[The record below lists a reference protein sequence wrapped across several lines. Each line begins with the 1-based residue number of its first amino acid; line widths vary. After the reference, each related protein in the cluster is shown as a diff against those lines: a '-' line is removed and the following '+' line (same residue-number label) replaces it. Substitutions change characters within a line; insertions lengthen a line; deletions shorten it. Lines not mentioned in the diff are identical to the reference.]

1 MNTLPPALRRSL
13 ERAAAGAREVAEQG
27 ARAALEALA
36 VHEREPWAHMTAD
49 QRALRNRLRA
59 HGRQLGDK
67 RDAQSGAQGIERLVR
82 ECACEHWHGM
92 LFARFLA
99 ENNLLID
106 PLTEVPVTLA
116 ECEELARE
124 EGRDKW
130 SFAADL
136 AQCMLP
142 QVFRPG
148 HPAFS
153 APPAREHRQK
163 LERLVEDLPPAV
175 FKAADSL
182 GWVYQFWQSRRKD
195 EVNRSEVKIG
205 ADELPAVTQLFTEPY
220 MVSFLLDNTLG
231 AWWAAFRLTTKDL
244 AEAASEDELR
254 RKAALPGVPLRYL
267 RFARGENGRWRPA
280 AGAFDDWPDEPAALK
295 VLDPC
300 CGSGHFLTAALAMLA
315 PMRMEREGLSAAD
328 AVDAVLRDNLR
339 GLEIDPRC
347 VELAAFAL
355 ALTAWTWPGAEGH
368 RNLPELRVACSGL
381 AVGAARRQW
390 AELAAGNRNLR
401 IALGLLHHAFRDA
414 PTLGSLLDPYA
425 EKAAMLA
432 DRRTLSAALEKA
444 LWREAS
450 DERREAAVAAQGAR
464 EAAALLAGRYHLVA
478 TNVPYLARGK
488 QSEKLR
494 EFVGNRWPAAK
505 NDLAT
510 AFLERCLELCVKG
523 GTAALVLPQNWLFL
537 TSYQKLREKLLQRET
552 WHLLARL
559 GPGAFE
565 TISGEVVKAVLL
577 ALSRG
582 EAAADSVMHGLDV
595 SESRTAE
602 EKAARLIEADVKG
615 IEQARQLENPDVAI
629 AFEESLGID
638 LLEKYSRALQGIAS
652 ADQPRFGRVF
662 WELTGVDGST
672 WIFQQSTANATII
685 FGGKEHVLYWESGRG
700 DIANSSSARVQGL
713 EAWKSWGIAIQQM
726 QELPVTLHT
735 AASFDTNTAALIP
748 TNQEYL
754 PAIWCFC
761 SSPEYHEAVRRINQ
775 KLSVTNATLAKVPFD
790 LDHWRKVAAEKY
802 PNGLPRPYSD
812 DPTQWIFHGHP
823 CGSAI
828 WDEAAKR
835 TACGPLRADGVV
847 LQIAAARLLGYRWP
861 AERDEAM
868 ELAGEQR
875 EWARRCEALLPFA
888 DADGIVCIPSV
899 RGEAAAAERLLQL
912 LAAAYGDAWNE
923 GAAAR
928 LLAAAGAADLDDW
941 LRNRFFEQHCKLFH
955 QRPFVWHVWDGRR
968 RDGFHALISWHKLG
982 AGGGA
987 GRRLLEAL
995 TWSYLGDWIE
1005 RQRDGVRRG
1014 EGGAEDRLA
1023 AALELQARLE
1033 AVLEGEPPHDIFVRW
1048 KPLAEQPIGW
1058 EPDIDDGVRVNI
1070 RPFLAEDVPG
1080 GKKGAGILR
1089 AKPNVHWRKDRGKEP
1104 QRDAANF
1111 PWFYDADGRFR
1122 GERVNDVHLKVA
1134 DKRAARQQAAEER

>member
-1 MNTLPPALRRSL
+1 MNTLPPELRRSL
-13 ERAAAGAREVAEQG
+13 ERVVVSAREVAEQG
-27 ARAALEALA
+27 ARAALEELA
-36 VHEREPWAHMTAD
+36 VHEPAPRRHMDDD
-49 QRALRNRLRA
+49 QRELRRELRA
-59 HGRQLGDK
+59 HGRQIGD
-67 RDAQSGAQGIERLVR
+67 RHDAQSGAQGIERLTR
-82 ECACEHWHGM
+82 ECAYEHWHGM

-106 PLTEVPVTLA
+106 TMSEVPVTLA
-116 ECEELARE
+116 ECEELARA
-124 EGRDKW
+124 EGLDKW
-130 SFAADL
+130 SFAEGL
-136 AQCMLP
+136 AQCTLP
-142 QVFRPG
+142 HVFRAG

-153 APPAREHRQK
+153 APPAREHQQK
-163 LERLVEDLPPAV
+163 LERLVEGLPPAV
-175 FKAADSL
+175 FQAADSL

-220 MVSFLLDNTLG
+220 MVGFLLDNTLG
-231 AWWAAFRLTTKDL
+231 AWWASGRLTMKDL

-267 RFARGENGRWRPA
+267 RFVRGESGWRLA
-280 AGAFDDWPDEPAALK
+280 AGAFDDWPDNPAALK

-315 PMRMEREGLSAAD
+315 PMRMELEGLAAAQ
-328 AVDAVLRDNLR
+328 AVDAVLRDNLA
-339 GLEIDPRC
+339 GLELDPRC

-368 RNLPELRVACSGL
+368 RNLPKLRVACSGL
-381 AVGAARRQW
+381 AVGAARRPW
-390 AELAAGNRNLR
+390 SEFSAGRHNLR
-401 IALGLLHHAFRDA
+401 LALSWLYKSFREA

-425 EKAAMLA
+425 DKAALLVDRQDLA
-432 DRRTLSAALEKA
+432 FALDRALMYE
-444 LWREAS
+444 RSS
-450 DERREAAVAAQGAR
+450 DERREAVVAAQGLD
-464 EAAALLAGRYHLVA
+464 EAAALLGGHYHLVA
-478 TNVPYLARGK
+478 TNVPYLGISR

-494 EFVGNRWPAAK
+494 EFVANRWPAAK

-510 AFLERCLELCVKG
+510 VFLERCLELCAQG

-537 TSYQKLREKLLQRET
+537 TRYRNLRGKLLEGET

-565 TISGEVVKAVLL
+565 TISGEVVKAILL

-582 EAAADSVMHGLDV
+582 KSTEVNTMHGFDV
-595 SESRTAE
+595 SESRTAA
-602 EKAARLIEADVKG
+602 EKAVQLIEAEING
-615 IEQARQLENPDVAI
+615 IEQARQLKNPDARVVL
-629 AFEESLGID
+629 EETPD
-638 LLEKYSRALQGIAS
+638 TALLEKHSRAFQGIS
-652 ADQPRFGRVF
+652 PADLPRYGKRF
-662 WELTGVDGST
+662 WEPMEIKDG
-672 WIFQQSTANATII
+672 WRWWQSTVENIMP
-685 FGGKEHVLYWESGRG
+685 FGGKSLVIQYGNLQEAIDSGHAYLRG
-700 DIANSSSARVQGL
+700 VGAFDRQGV
-713 EAWKSWGIAIQQM
+713 IVRQM
-726 QELPVTLHT
+726 TELPCALY
-735 AASFDTNTAALIP
+735 SGDMFDTNCSAVIP
-748 TNQEYL
+748 HDTDHL

-761 SSPEYHEAVRRINQ
+761 SSPEYNQAVRRIDQ
-775 KLSVTNATLAKVPFD
+775 SLAVTNDTLVKVPFD
-790 LDHWRKVAAEKY
+790 LDHWQKIASEKY
-802 PNGLPRPYSD
+802 PHGLPRPYSD

-823 CGSAI
+823 CGSVV
-828 WDEAAKR
+828 WDEAAKY
-835 TACGPLRADGVV
+835 TACGPPRADAAV
-847 LQIAAARLLGYRWP
+847 LQTAVARLLGYRWP

-868 ELAGEQR
+868 ELAEEQR
-875 EWARRCEALLPFA
+875 EWTRRCAALLPFA

-923 GAAAR
+923 GVPAR

-968 RDGFHALISWHKLG
+968 RDGFHALLSWHKLG

-1005 RQRDGVRRG
+1005 RRRDGVKRG

-1023 AALELQARLE
+1023 AALELQRRL
-1033 AVLEGEPPHDIFVRW
+1033 AAILEGEPPWDVFARW

-1058 EPDIDDGVRVNI
+1058 EPDVNDGVRVNI
-1070 RPFLAEDVPG
+1070 RPFLADDVPG

-1089 AKPNVHWRKDRGKEP
+1089 HKPNIHWRKDRGKEP
-1104 QRDAANF
+1104 PRGAASF
-1111 PWFYDADGRFR
+1111 PWFYDAEGRFR

-1134 DKRAARQQAAEER
+1134 DKRAARQQAEGER

>member
-13 ERAAAGAREVAEQG
+13 ERAAAGAREAAEQG

-106 PLTEVPVTLA
+106 PLSEVPVTLA

-163 LERLVEDLPPAV
+163 LERLVEGLPPAV

-368 RNLPELRVACSGL
+368 RDLPELRVACSGL
-381 AVGAARRQW
+381 AVGAVRQQW

-425 EKAAMLA
+425 EKAAMLV
-432 DRRTLSAALEKA
+432 DRRDLAFALDRA
-444 LWREAS
+444 LLQERVS
-450 DERREAAVAAQGAR
+450 DERREAVVAAQGID
-464 EAAALLAGRYHLVA
+464 ESAALLGGRYHLVA
-478 TNVPYLARGK
+478 TNVPYLAYGK

-494 EFVGNRWPAAK
+494 EFVGNRYPAAK
-505 NDLAT
+505 HDLAT
-510 AFLERCLELCVKG
+510 VFLERCLELCAPG
-523 GTAALVLPQNWLFL
+523 GTAALVMPQNWLFL
-537 TSYQKLREKLLQRET
+537 ASYRRLREKLLKQET

-559 GPGAFE
+559 GPKGFQ
-565 TISGEVVKAVLL
+565 TPMWDFNVQLL

-582 EAAADSVMHGLDV
+582 EAAAGSAMHGLDV
-595 SESRTAE
+595 SASRTAE
-602 EKAARLIEADVKG
+602 EKATCLIEAEVKG
-615 IEQARQLENPDVAI
+615 IEQALQLKNPDAAI
-629 AFEESLGID
+629 VMERLADFPALNRAAGIHYGS
-638 LLEKYSRALQGIAS
+638 KPGQTVRVTRA
-652 ADQPRFGRVF
+652 F
-662 WELTGVDGST
+662 WEVDEIDPDRWRLMESSPTGENHYSGKAEICLSQREIKAQKIIEFAANGRTT
-672 WIFQQSTANATII
+672 WGKRGIIFAKIGQLPAAVYVGNFYDDNTYTII
-685 FGGKEHVLYWESGRG
+685 PKNPDHQAAVFAFVESGNF
-700 DIANSSSARVQGL
+700 AAHAR
-713 EAWKSWGIAIQQM
+713 E
-726 QELPVTLHT
+726 
-735 AASFDTNTAALIP
+735 
-748 TNQEYL
+748 
-754 PAIWCFC
+754 
-761 SSPEYHEAVRRINQ
+761 INQ
-775 KLSVTNATLAKVPFD
+775 KLAIALDTTKQVPFD
-790 LDHWRKVAAEKY
+790 LDHWQKVAAEKY

-835 TACGPLRADGVV
+835 TACGPLRADAAV

-868 ELAGEQR
+868 ELACEQR

-912 LAAAYGDAWNE
+912 LAAAYGDDWNE
-923 GAAAR
+923 GVAAR

-1089 AKPNVHWRKDRGKEP
+1089 AKPNLRWRKDRGKEP

-1111 PWFYDADGRFR
+1111 PWFYDADGRFS

>member
-1 MNTLPPALRRSL
+1 MNTLPPELRRSL
-13 ERAAAGAREVAEQG
+13 ERVVVSAREVAEQG
-27 ARAALEALA
+27 ARAALEELA
-36 VHEREPWAHMTAD
+36 VHEPAPRRHMDDD
-49 QRALRNRLRA
+49 QRELRRKLRA
-59 HGRQLGDK
+59 HGRQIGD
-67 RDAQSGAQGIERLVR
+67 RHDAQSGAQGIERLTR
-82 ECACEHWHGM
+82 ECAYEHWHGM

-106 PLTEVPVTLA
+106 TMSEVPVTLA
-116 ECEELARE
+116 ECEELARA
-124 EGRDKW
+124 EGLDKW
-130 SFAADL
+130 SFAEDL
-136 AQCMLP
+136 AQCTLP
-142 QVFRPG
+142 NVFRAG

-153 APPAREHRQK
+153 APPAREHQQK
-163 LERLVEDLPPAV
+163 LERLVEGLPPAV
-175 FKAADSL
+175 FQAADSL

-205 ADELPAVTQLFTEPY
+205 ADQLPAVTQLFTEPY
-220 MVSFLLDNTLG
+220 MVGFLLDNTLG
-231 AWWAAFRLTTKDL
+231 AWWASGRLTMKDL

-267 RFARGENGRWRPA
+267 RFVRGESGWRLA
-280 AGAFDDWPDEPAALK
+280 AGAFDDWPDNPAALK

-315 PMRMEREGLSAAD
+315 PMRMELEELDAAQ
-328 AVDAVLRDNLR
+328 AVDAVLRDNLA
-339 GLEIDPRC
+339 GLELDPRC

-368 RNLPELRVACSGL
+368 RNLPKLRVACSGL
-381 AVGAARRQW
+381 DVGAARRPW
-390 AELAAGNRNLR
+390 SEFSAGRHNLR
-401 IALGLLHHAFRDA
+401 LALSWLYKSFREA

-425 EKAAMLA
+425 DKAAMLV
-432 DRRTLSAALEKA
+432 DRQDLAFALDRA
-444 LWREAS
+444 LMYERSS
-450 DERREAAVAAQGAR
+450 DERREAVVAAQGLD
-464 EAAALLAGRYHLVA
+464 EAAALLDGHYHLVA

-488 QSEKLR
+488 QSDKLR
-494 EFVGNRWPAAK
+494 EFVANRWPAAK

-510 AFLERCLELCVKG
+510 AFLERCLELCEPG

-537 TSYQKLREKLLQRET
+537 SSYRKLREKLLKRET

-559 GPGAFE
+559 GEGGFDSTAAAGAF
-565 TISGEVVKAVLL
+565 VAML
-577 ALSRG
+577 ALSRS

-602 EKAARLIEADVKG
+602 QKAAQLIETEVKG
-615 IEQARQLENPDVAI
+615 IEQARQLDNPDAVVKSELSDPTKI
-629 AFEESLGID
+629 LG
-638 LLEKYSRALQGIAS
+638 KHARCNQGIGT
-652 ADQPRFGRVF
+652 ADAARFICKS
-662 WELTGVDGST
+662 WEVPMLHSRWDFYQMAPNTTKEFDGLHSYLR
-672 WIFQQSTANATII
+672 WEK
-685 FGGKEHVLYWESGRG
+685 GKG
-700 DIANSSSARVQGL
+700 DLANSKQARICGQP
-713 EAWKSWGIAIQQM
+713 SWGKVGVGIA
-726 QELPVTLHT
+726 VTRTLNMCYYVGQKYDCTLAVITPFNKHEIDSVI
-735 AASFDTNTAALIP
+735 SFVKDDTFST
-748 TNQEYL
+748 EVR
-754 PAIWCFC
+754 
-761 SSPEYHEAVRRINQ
+761 AVDQ
-775 KLSVTNATLAKVPFD
+775 ALSVTESSFLKVPFD
-790 LDHWRKVAAEKY
+790 LDHWQKVASEKY
-802 PNGLPRPYSD
+802 PHGLPRPYSD

-823 CGSAI
+823 CGSVV

-835 TACGPLRADGVV
+835 TACGSPRADAAV
-847 LQIAAARLLGYRWP
+847 LQTAVARLLGYRWP

-868 ELAGEQR
+868 ELAEEQR
-875 EWARRCEALLPFA
+875 EWTRRCAALLPFA

-912 LAAAYGDAWNE
+912 LAAAYGDDWNE
-923 GAAAR
+923 GVPAR

-968 RDGFHALISWHKLG
+968 RDGFHALLSWHKLG

-1005 RQRDGVRRG
+1005 RRRDGVKRG

-1023 AALELQARLE
+1023 AALELQRRL
-1033 AVLEGEPPHDIFVRW
+1033 AAILEGEPPWDIFARW

-1070 RPFLAEDVPG
+1070 RPFLADDVPG

-1089 AKPNVHWRKDRGKEP
+1089 HKPNIHWRKDRGKEP
-1104 QRDAANF
+1104 PRDAASF
-1111 PWFYDADGRFR
+1111 PWFYGAEGRFR

-1134 DKRAARQQAAEER
+1134 DKRAARQQAEGER

>member
-36 VHEREPWAHMTAD
+36 VHEREPWAHMTAE

-59 HGRQLGDK
+59 LARQLGDK

-106 PLTEVPVTLA
+106 PLSEVPVTLA

-153 APPAREHRQK
+153 APPAREHQQK

-231 AWWAAFRLTTKDL
+231 AWWAAFRLTPKDL
-244 AEAASEDELR
+244 AGAASEDELR

-267 RFARGENGRWRPA
+267 RFARGENGGWRLA

-315 PMRMEREGLSAAD
+315 PMRMEREGLAAAD

-368 RNLPELRVACSGL
+368 RDLPELRVACSGL

-401 IALGLLHHAFRDA
+401 IALSLLHHAFRDA

-425 EKAAMLA
+425 EKAAMLV

-464 EAAALLAGRYHLVA
+464 EAAALLGGRYHLVA
-478 TNVPYLARGK
+478 TNVPYLGRGK
-488 QSEKLR
+488 QTEKLR

-523 GTAALVLPQNWLFL
+523 GTAALVLPQNWLFM
-537 TSYQKLREKLLQRET
+537 TSYRKLREKLLKRET

-559 GPGAFE
+559 GEGGFDSTAAAGAF
-565 TISGEVVKAVLL
+565 AAML

-582 EAAADSVMHGLDV
+582 KAAEGGVMHGLDV
-595 SESRTAE
+595 SESRTAG
-602 EKAARLIEADVKG
+602 EKAVRLIEAEVKG
-615 IEQARQLENPDVAI
+615 VEQAKQLKNPDATV
-629 AFEESLGID
+629 AFEEVTGNFLENYSDSYQGIKTGD
-638 LLEKYSRALQGIAS
+638 DAAMKRFFWEQPTHGYWVWLQGNIEGTTIYSGLQMVLDWRQKGRDMARLQGIGGWGK
-652 ADQPRFGRVF
+652 P
-662 WELTGVDGST
+662 GVA
-672 WIFQQSTANATII
+672 I
-685 FGGKEHVLYWESGRG
+685 SGMR
-700 DIANSSSARVQGL
+700 N
-713 EAWKSWGIAIQQM
+713 
-726 QELPVTLHT
+726 
-735 AASFDTNTAALIP
+735 
-748 TNQEYL
+748 L
-754 PAIWCFC
+754 PATFFMGNIFDSSVSALSVKDISNLSAVWCFC
-761 SSPEYHEAVRRINQ
+761 SSNEYYKAVRRINQ
-775 KLSVTNATLAKVPFD
+775 SLAVTNATLVKVPFD
-790 LDHWRKVAAEKY
+790 LDHWQKAAAEKY
-802 PNGLPRPYSD
+802 PHGLPRPYSD

-823 CGSAI
+823 CGSAV

-835 TACGPLRADGVV
+835 TACGPLRADAVV
-847 LQIAAARLLGYRWP
+847 LQTAAARLLGYRWP

-923 GAAAR
+923 GVPAR

-968 RDGFHALISWHKLG
+968 RDGFHALISWRKLG

-1104 QRDAANF
+1104 QRDAESF

-1122 GERVNDVHLKVA
+1122 GERVNDVHLSIEQ
-1134 DKRAARQQAAEER
+1134 KRTARQTAEQNHVR

>member
-59 HGRQLGDK
+59 LARQLGDK

-82 ECACEHWHGM
+82 ECACEHWHAM

-106 PLTEVPVTLA
+106 PLSEVPVTLA

-136 AQCMLP
+136 AQCTLP
-142 QVFRPG
+142 NVFRPG

-153 APPAREHRQK
+153 APPAREHQQK

-267 RFARGENGRWRPA
+267 RFARGENGRWRPV
-280 AGAFDDWPDEPAALK
+280 AGTFDDWPDEPAALK

-315 PMRMEREGLSAAD
+315 PMRMEREGLAAAD

-368 RNLPELRVACSGL
+368 RDLPELRVACSGL
-381 AVGAARRQW
+381 AVGAARQQW

-401 IALGLLHHAFRDA
+401 IALSLLHHAFREA

-425 EKAAMLA
+425 EKAAKLV
-432 DRRTLSAALEKA
+432 DRRDLAFALDRA
-444 LWREAS
+444 LLQEERVS
-450 DERREAAVAAQGAR
+450 DERREAVVAAQGID

-478 TNVPYLARGK
+478 TNVPYLGRSK
-488 QSEKLR
+488 QNENLR
-494 EFVGNRWPAAK
+494 EFVGNRYPAAK
-505 NDLAT
+505 HDLAT
-510 AFLERCLELCVKG
+510 VFLERCLELCAQG
-523 GTAALVLPQNWLFL
+523 GTAALVMPQNWLFL
-537 TSYQKLREKLLQRET
+537 TRYRKLREKLLKRET

-559 GPGAFE
+559 GEGGFDSTAAAGAF
-565 TISGEVVKAVLL
+565 VAML

-595 SESRTAE
+595 SESRTAG
-602 EKAARLIEADVKG
+602 EKAVRLIEAEVNG
-615 IEQARQLENPDVAI
+615 IKQARQLENPDARIAI
-629 AFEESLGID
+629 EDQKSSSLMSKFA
-638 LLEKYSRALQGIAS
+638 EALAGLQTS
-652 ADQPRFGRVF
+652 DDPRFIIAF
-662 WELTGVDGST
+662 WELESIEKAIWEYMQSTPVDGLS
-672 WIFQQSTANATII
+672 WLVRWEQ
-685 FGGKEHVLYWESGRG
+685 GKSVLFSLPHALPTRG
-700 DIANSSSARVQGL
+700 LKAVGSA
-713 EAWKSWGIAIQQM
+713 GIAIHRMRKLFAYRYSKERFHQS
-726 QELPVTLHT
+726 V
-735 AASFDTNTAALIP
+735 AVVVP
-748 TNQEYL
+748 TNQDHL

-761 SSPEYHEAVRRINQ
+761 SSPEYHEAVRRIDQ
-775 KLSVTNATLAKVPFD
+775 KLNVTNATLVKVPFD
-790 LDHWRKVAAEKY
+790 LDRWQKIAAEKY

-868 ELAGEQR
+868 ELADEQR

-923 GAAAR
+923 GVPAR

-968 RDGFHALISWHKLG
+968 RDGFHALISQHKLS

-1005 RQRDGVRRG
+1005 RRRDGVKRG
-1014 EGGAEDRLA
+1014 EDGAEDRLA

-1033 AVLEGEPPHDIFVRW
+1033 AVLEGEPPHDIFARW

-1089 AKPNVHWRKDRGKEP
+1089 AKPNIHWRKDRGKEP
-1104 QRDAANF
+1104 QRDAESF

-1134 DKRAARQQAAEER
+1134 DKRAARQKAAEKR